1 MDRSSHRKTTATISI
16 DSLPPELLALCFGA
30 LPAVELGRAARVS
43 RFWLTTVDGW
53 STAWRQALPELDVF
67 GALRGADVTLTLVKG
82 GDHRLSTP
90 GNLALLRETV
100 LRLAE
105 RSEGVSV

>member
-1 MDRSSHRKTTATISI
+1 M
-16 DSLPPELLALCFGA
+16 
-30 LPAVELGRAARVS
+30 PAAHAVK
-43 RFWLTTVDGW
+43 
-53 STAWRQALPELDVF
+53 VF
-67 GALRGADVTLTLVKG
+67 GALRGADVTLTLIKG

-105 RSEGVSV
+105 RSEGISV

>member
-1 MDRSSHRKTTATISI
+1 
-16 DSLPPELLALCFGA
+16 
-30 LPAVELGRAARVS
+30 
-43 RFWLTTVDGW
+43 
-53 STAWRQALPELDVF
+53 
-67 GALRGADVTLTLVKG
+67 VTLTLIKD

>member
-1 MDRSSHRKTTATISI
+1 V
-16 DSLPPELLALCFGA
+16 PPAH
-30 LPAVELGRAARVS
+30 AVK
-43 RFWLTTVDGW
+43 
-53 STAWRQALPELDVF
+53 VF
-67 GALRGADVTLTLVKG
+67 GCLRGPDVTLTLIKG

-105 RSEGVSV
+105 RSEGISV

>member
-1 MDRSSHRKTTATISI
+1 
-16 DSLPPELLALCFGA
+16 
-30 LPAVELGRAARVS
+30 
-43 RFWLTTVDGW
+43 
-53 STAWRQALPELDVF
+53 VF
-67 GALRGADVTLTLVKG
+67 AALRGADVTLTLVKD

-105 RSEGVSV
+105 RADGITV